1 MRMTPWQLVTV
12 QDFLQN
18 YNTVLKSLIQGPK
31 FLRNGDKTEAV
42 LIAPEVYEEMR
53 QQLIAQK
60 RDEEVQET
68 MQNGKSYDNVEDLIG
83 DLTA

>member
-1 MRMTPWQLVTV
+1 
-12 QDFLQN
+12 
-18 YNTVLKSLIQGPK
+18 
-31 FLRNGDKTEAV
+31 V
-42 LIAPEVYEEMR
+42 LIAPEVYEKMR

-68 MQNGKSYDNVEDLIG
+68 MNNGKAYNNVDDLIG